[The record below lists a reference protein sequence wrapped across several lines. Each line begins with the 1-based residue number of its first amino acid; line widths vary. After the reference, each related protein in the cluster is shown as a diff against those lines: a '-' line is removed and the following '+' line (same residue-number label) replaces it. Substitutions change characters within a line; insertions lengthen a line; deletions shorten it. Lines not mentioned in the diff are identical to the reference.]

1 MQFQGLYTAIVT
13 PFEKNGTAIDYDVY
27 AKLVELQVAAGVAGI
42 VPCGTTG
49 ESPTLSHEE
58 HSELIKRTVKLVAGR
73 IQVIAGT
80 GSNSTAEAIELTRAA
95 CADRVDAV
103 MIVNPYYNRPTQDG
117 LFEHFKAIASVAS
130 VPVMVY
136 NIKGRTA
143 VNIEPE
149 TFVRLMAVPGIAAI
163 KEASGDLGQM
173 ARIRHLCGDR
183 FSMLSGDD
191 NLTPPVMSLGGKGVV
206 SVLSNL
212 YPKRMARMVA
222 HYLAGNFAEGN
233 KIFYSLLDV
242 MQAIFWETNPIPIK
256 AAVAH
261 RGLCAPDLRLPMT
274 PMSPGKLAE
283 FLKVLEKTGADA

>member
-1 MQFQGLYTAIVT
+1 MQFKGLYTAIVT
-13 PFEKNGTAIDYDVY
+13 PFEKKGTAIDYDAY
-27 AKLVELQVAAGVAGI
+27 AKLVELQVQGGVAGI

-58 HSELIKRTVKLVAGR
+58 HSELIKRTVKLVSGR

-80 GSNSTAEAIELTRAA
+80 GSNSTSEAIELTKAA

-103 MIVNPYYNRPTQDG
+103 MIVNPYYNKPTQDG
-117 LFEHFKAIASVAS
+117 LFEHFKAIASVSS
-130 VPVMVY
+130 VPIMVY
-136 NIKGRTA
+136 NIKGRTG
-143 VNIEPE
+143 VNVEPE
-149 TFVRLMAVPGIAAI
+149 TFVRLKAVPGIEAI

-173 ARIRHLCGDR
+173 ARIQQMAGDR

-191 NLTPPVMSLGGKGVV
+191 NLTPAVMSLGGNGVV

-212 YPKRMARMVA
+212 YPKRMSRMVA
-222 HYLAGNFAEGN
+222 FYLAGNFAEGN
-233 KIFYSLLDV
+233 KIFYSLLDI

-261 RGLCAPDLRLPMT
+261 RGLCASDLRLPMT
-274 PMSPGKLAE
+274 SMSPGRLQE
-283 FLKVLEKTGADA
+283 FLRLLDQTGADA